1 MKAPLYFLL
10 GFLLILLCS
19 CEQSL
24 YTPAV
29 FPSPEIDP
37 KNEIRGPA
45 FHSFPEAQAWAIG
58 EMRRRYPNAVYI
70 VYKDLY
76 WNNEY
81 GVEMAKEK
89 LK

>member
-1 MKAPLYFLL
+1 
-10 GFLLILLCS
+10 
-19 CEQSL
+19 
-24 YTPAV
+24 
-29 FPSPEIDP
+29 
-37 KNEIRGPA
+37 
-45 FHSFPEAQAWAIG
+45 
-58 EMRRRYPNAVYI
+58 MRRRYPNAVYI